1 MEREDEGENMRK
13 GEIEIVKEAGRENN
27 QAGIRR
33 PSRLHSS
40 EVPARTTQTASA
52 HTPPLPF
59 SPPGASPWS
68 TALAGWEAAAAVSGA
83 EFEVW
88 MIPAERAAVSPRGCR
103 TSSLPTTTSALAF
116 GLSSSGQRQV
126 SRPATMP
133 TASGEQAR
141 SDTLSSTVS
150 SSSPSSFAAAVAIPA
165 SNRGERD
172 EVEALVSRGD
182 GCSESPRTR
191 LLSWLR
197 PVLWLLLTFPRRGA
211 GHLLAVPHCGLP
223 PRKSLLLLLLLLERW
238 FPWAGASRP

>member
-133 TASGEQAR
+133 TASRPCRPRRRHR
-141 SDTLSSTVS
+141 S
-150 SSSPSSFAAAVAIPA
+150 
-165 SNRGERD
+165 
-172 EVEALVSRGD
+172 
-182 GCSESPRTR
+182 R
-191 LLSWLR
+191 LLWRFRHRTAASATKSKRWSRAAMAALN
-197 PVLWLLLTFPRRGA
+197 PRAQGCCRGCA
-211 GHLLAVPHCGLP
+211 LFCGCC
-223 PRKSLLLLLLLLERW
+223 
-238 FPWAGASRP
+238 